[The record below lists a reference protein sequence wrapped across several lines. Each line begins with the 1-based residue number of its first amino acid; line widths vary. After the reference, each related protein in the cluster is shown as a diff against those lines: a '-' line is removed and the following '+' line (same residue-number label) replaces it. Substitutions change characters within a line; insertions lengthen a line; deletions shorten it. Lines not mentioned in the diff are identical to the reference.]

1 MSVIHPDYSKLA
13 ARILVSNLHKQT
25 TEKFLDIAL
34 RLKDYK
40 DKVGRPAPMLADD
53 VYAIIEKNIE
63 KIQAR
68 INYNRDYN
76 YDYFGLRTLER
87 AYLLKDGKKTI
98 ERPQHMLMRVSIGI
112 HKEDL
117 ESAFETYDLMS
128 ELWFT
133 HATPTLFNSGTPR
146 PQMSSCFL
154 LSMKEDSIDGIFETL
169 KQIAIISKS
178 AGGIG
183 VAITDVRASD
193 SYIRGTNGYSNGL
206 IPMLKV
212 FNDTA
217 RYVD

>member
-1 MSVIHPDYSKLA
+1 MAIIHPDYSKLA

-25 TEKFLDIAL
+25 TNDFLAVSK
-34 RLKDYK
+34 RLKDFK
-40 DKVGRPAPMLADD
+40 DKVGRPAPMLSDE
-53 VYAIIEKNIE
+53 VYAVIEKNID

-68 INYNRDYN
+68 LDYHRDYN

-87 AYLLKDGKKTI
+87 AYLLKDGKEII
-98 ERPQHMLMRVSIGI
+98 ERPQHMLMRVSLGI

-154 LSMKEDSIDGIFETL
+154 LTMKEDSIDGIFETL
-169 KQIAIISKS
+169 K
-178 AGGIG
+178 
-183 VAITDVRASD
+183 
-193 SYIRGTNGYSNGL
+193 
-206 IPMLKV
+206 
-212 FNDTA
+212 
-217 RYVD
+217 

>member
-1 MSVIHPDYSKLA
+1 VTTADLDNLAAETCAYMNIIHPDYSKLA

-25 TEKFLDIAL
+25 TADFLEVSK
-34 RLKDYK
+34 RLKNFK
-40 DKVGRPAPMLADD
+40 DKVGRPAAMLADD
-53 VYAIIEKNIE
+53 VFEVIEKNID
-63 KIQAR
+63 KIHAK
-68 INYNRDYN
+68 IDYNRDYN

-112 HKEDL
+112 HKQDL

-133 HATPTLFNSGTPR
+133 HATPTLFNSGTPK

-169 KQIAIISKS
+169 K
-178 AGGIG
+178 
-183 VAITDVRASD
+183 
-193 SYIRGTNGYSNGL
+193 
-206 IPMLKV
+206 
-212 FNDTA
+212 
-217 RYVD
+217 

>member
-1 MSVIHPDYSKLA
+1 MSYPLSVDVTTSDLDNLAAETCAYMTIIHPDYSKLA

-25 TEKFLDIAL
+25 TSDFLEVSR
-34 RLKDYK
+34 RLKDFK
-40 DKVGRPAPMLADD
+40 DKVGRPAPMLSDEVFA
-53 VYAIIEKNIE
+53 VIEANID

-68 INYNRDYN
+68 LVYNRDYN

-87 AYLLKDGKKTI
+87 AYLLKDGKKII

-117 ESAFETYDLMS
+117 DSAFETYDLMS

-154 LSMKEDSIDGIFETL
+154 LTMKEDSIEGIFETL
-169 KQIAIISKS
+169 K
-178 AGGIG
+178 
-183 VAITDVRASD
+183 
-193 SYIRGTNGYSNGL
+193 
-206 IPMLKV
+206 
-212 FNDTA
+212 
-217 RYVD
+217 